1 MVLAFQSLDKT
12 RKYDHSNQSTTLPGA
27 VCYCFVEKFVFCNFD
42 FRHPCNLRKL
52 YERVKGMFTD
62 VLGIYS
68 VISLMYLHGGFVL
81 KSLFM
86 FTFFYMC
93 FSEDDAAVVYQN
105 ASSLEMTGEGYV
117 WLVTQQT
124 ISGVAR
130 NHLPQGKTELDSNN
144 SLSFNIIQS
153 DFRNVQLILTF
164 AQICCPCTNVMQFD
178 DYCRTMQDNCIICYG
193 LMVFSC
199 NLQHSFSLQG
209 ELQKEC
215 LLQV

>member
-1 MVLAFQSLDKT
+1 VVLAFQSLDKT

-68 VISLMYLHGGFVL
+68 VISLMCLHGGFVL

-130 NHLPQGKTELDSNN
+130 NHLPQGKT
-144 SLSFNIIQS
+144 
-153 DFRNVQLILTF
+153 
-164 AQICCPCTNVMQFD
+164 
-178 DYCRTMQDNCIICYG
+178 
-193 LMVFSC
+193 
-199 NLQHSFSLQG
+199 
-209 ELQKEC
+209 
-215 LLQV
+215 

>member
-1 MVLAFQSLDKT
+1 
-12 RKYDHSNQSTTLPGA
+12 
-27 VCYCFVEKFVFCNFD
+27 
-42 FRHPCNLRKL
+42 
-52 YERVKGMFTD
+52 MFTD

-68 VISLMYLHGGFVL
+68 VISLVCLHGGFVL

-153 DFRNVQLILTF
+153 NFRNVQLILTF
-164 AQICCPCTNVMQFD
+164 AQICYPCTNVMQFD